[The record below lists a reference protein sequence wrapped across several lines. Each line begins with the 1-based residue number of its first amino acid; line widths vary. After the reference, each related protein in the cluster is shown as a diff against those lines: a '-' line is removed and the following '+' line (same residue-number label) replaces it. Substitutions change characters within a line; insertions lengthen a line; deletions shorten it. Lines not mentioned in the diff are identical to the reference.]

1 MKKFRSLFHFRDLV
15 VYIRSHSFQLLT
27 ALVAGSFDFSRF
39 WKNWSAQPK
48 HTGVFDVFFFHDFEI
63 FENSQMR
70 GLIRKKGV
78 LTDSV
83 PRVNKF
89 ILNRL

>member
-1 MKKFRSLFHFRDLV
+1 MMKFRSLFHFRDLV

-27 ALVAGSFDFSRF
+27 ALAAGSFDFSRF
-39 WKNWSAQPK
+39 GKIGLPNRSTQASLM
-48 HTGVFDVFFFHDFEI
+48 FFFHDFEI

-70 GLIRKKGV
+70 GLIRKEGV
-78 LTDSV
+78 LTDSI

-89 ILNRL
+89 LLNRL